1 MIPCLWCKTPFPPGT
16 GRTKGKEF
24 CQRQCQLAFLRAAQK
39 MGRETL
45 RRRLERKRKGS
56 GIKKN
61 ATPAERLGALAAIAR
76 EVLR

>member
-1 MIPCLWCKTPFPPGT
+1 MIPCLWCETPFPPGT

-24 CQRQCQLAFLRAAQK
+24 CKRGCQLAFLRAAQK

-45 RRRLERKRKGS
+45 RRRLKSKKKVS

-61 ATPAERLGALAAIAR
+61 ATPKQRLNALAAMAR